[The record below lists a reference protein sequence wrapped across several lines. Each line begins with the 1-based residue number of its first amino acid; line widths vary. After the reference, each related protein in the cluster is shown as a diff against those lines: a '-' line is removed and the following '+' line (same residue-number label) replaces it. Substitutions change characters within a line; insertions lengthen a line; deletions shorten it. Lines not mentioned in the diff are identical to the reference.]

1 MLVFFPTRSDRWN
14 FFFCNATCEES
25 SRDCDRERGEASG
38 NGQAMH
44 VIKHLKGK
52 MIDSFGYRGF
62 PIRGAC
68 GRLCPNSMS
77 ATEIEIS
84 PARHGLMSGHK
95 SLPCLGFPSG
105 HALPQP
111 LWMRCQVVDQL
122 SANFIWRL
130 YGVWILW
137 TKVEEILH
145 QSKKV
150 LYCNCCN
157 FHLSNAPNLQHLTA
171 HYFYSLSLICKHVL
185 FMITSLL

>member
-1 MLVFFPTRSDRWN
+1 MISGGLKLAPWPCLNLPGIYLNGSAQNMQSSDTYRQYNTARINNRKCIFYFHHLHSSSTVLVFFPTRSDRWN

-111 LWMRCQVVDQL
+111 L
-122 SANFIWRL
+122 
-130 YGVWILW
+130 
-137 TKVEEILH
+137 
-145 QSKKV
+145 
-150 LYCNCCN
+150 
-157 FHLSNAPNLQHLTA
+157 
-171 HYFYSLSLICKHVL
+171 
-185 FMITSLL
+185 